1 MSYEPGDPKL
11 PIIYVR
17 GFAGGNIEGA
27 VEDPFYGFSTGSVHV
42 RANRRGDPTFHQ
54 FESPMLRLM
63 SDMDYEVRVHGDQK
77 RYLDLAQD
85 EEIPAAT
92 IWIHRFYDVSASS
105 IEDDPEK
112 FSLEKAAINLFDLI
126 KLVRLKTGA
135 PKVFLVAHSMGGLIC
150 RCLLQRV
157 IPEAE
162 VDGRG
167 GHDLRAGE
175 KYVASLFT
183 YATPHGGIRFAVGG
197 GFLERLRDFTG
208 LFGADVFG
216 PARMYEYLT
225 PEFLREQEPR
235 RGFKGTVV
243 PQDGFSVSKI
253 FCLAGSNPGDY
264 KELFGLSSR
273 AVGAKSD
280 GLVQL
285 ENAVI
290 KGAHS
295 AIVHRSHGGR
305 YGIVNSEEGYQNLN
319 RFLFGDLQV
328 TLDLVRADVGRR
340 DDSDLEF
347 QLDLGLA
354 IRGLPVLVH
363 EQTAAHH
370 CPILVE
376 RLEEDEDPVDHPR
389 PLLTTFLSS
398 KAPRPLDEEGNKVS
412 TLRHVLNL
420 RLMSIREKVQKNGDA
435 DYGESSIDMRDH
447 LEQTADWED
456 ALVVDILPGDGKSEL
471 PQAWAAWTSSF
482 ERPVRL
488 WNPMEEGEEALTD
501 VKQDV
506 EGLWVGEVRV
516 PPIARRLLGNDA
528 LIRLTVIPRTRDF

>member
-1 MSYEPGDPKL
+1 MSYQPGDPRL

-17 GFAGGNIEGA
+17 GFAGGDIEGA

-77 RYLDLAQD
+77 RYLDQAPDQD
-85 EEIPAAT
+85 IPAAT

-105 IEDDPEK
+105 IEDNPER
-112 FSLEKAAINLFDLI
+112 FSLEKAAINLFGLI

-162 VDGRG
+162 VDDE
-167 GHDLRAGE
+167 GHNLRAGE
-175 KYVASLFT
+175 KYVAGLFT

-216 PARMYEYLT
+216 PDRMYEYLT
-225 PEFLREQEPR
+225 PEFQRGQQPR
-235 RGFKGTVV
+235 RGFNGTVI
-243 PQDGFSVSKI
+243 PEDGFSVSKI

-290 KGAHS
+290 KNAHS

-328 TLDLVRADVGRR
+328 RLDLINADVGRH
-340 DDSDLEF
+340 DDPDLEF
-347 QLDLGLA
+347 QLDLGLT

-376 RLEEDEDPVDHPR
+376 RLEEGEDTVDHPR

-398 KAPRPLDEEGNKVS
+398 AAPRPLDEDGNKVS

-420 RLMSIREKVQKNGDA
+420 RLMSIREKEQNRND
-435 DYGESSIDMRDH
+435 DDDGESSIDMRDH

-456 ALVVDILPGDGKSEL
+456 ALVVDILPGSGVAGL
-471 PQAWAAWTSSF
+471 PQAWAAWTSTL

-488 WNPMEEGEEALTD
+488 WKPMEEAEKPLVD
-501 VKQDV
+501 VEPDV
-506 EGLWVGEVRV
+506 EGLWVGEVPV
-516 PPIARRLLGNDA
+516 PSMANRLLGDNA
-528 LIRLTVIPRTRDF
+528 LIRITVIPRTRDF

>member
-1 MSYEPGDPKL
+1 
-11 PIIYVR
+11 
-17 GFAGGNIEGA
+17 
-27 VEDPFYGFSTGSVHV
+27 
-42 RANRRGDPTFHQ
+42 
-54 FESPMLRLM
+54 M
-63 SDMDYEVRVHGDQK
+63 SDLGYEVRVHGDQK
-77 RYLDLAQD
+77 RYLDQAQNK
-85 EEIPAAT
+85 EIPAAT

-112 FSLEKAAINLFDLI
+112 FSLEQAAINLFSLI
-126 KLVRLKTGA
+126 KLIQLKTGA

-162 VDGRG
+162 ANRDG
-167 GHDLRAGE
+167 RAGE

-183 YATPHGGIRFAVGG
+183 YATPHGGIRFAVGR
-197 GFLERLRDFTG
+197 GFLERLRDSTG
-208 LFGADVFG
+208 LLGADVFG
-216 PARMYEYLT
+216 PDRMYEYLT
-225 PEFLREQEPR
+225 PDFLRDQEPR
-235 RGFKGTVV
+235 YDFKGTVV
-243 PQDGFSVSKI
+243 PRDGFSLSKI

-264 KELFGLSSR
+264 RQLFGLSSR

-290 KGAHS
+290 EGAHS
-295 AIVHRSHGGR
+295 AIIHRSHGGR
-305 YGIVNSEEGYQNLN
+305 YGIVNSEEGYQNLH

-328 TLDLVRADVGRR
+328 TLDLVNADVGGQ

-376 RLEEDEDPVDHPR
+376 RLAEGEDPVDHPR

-398 KAPRPLDEEGNKVS
+398 KAPRPLDEQGNKVS
-412 TLRHVLNL
+412 TLRHVVNL
-420 RLMSIREKVQKNGDA
+420 RLMSIREKEQRKNDP
-435 DYGESSIDMRDH
+435 DSGESSIDMRDH

-456 ALVVDILPGDGKSEL
+456 ALVVDILPGDGESEL
-471 PQAWAAWTSSF
+471 PRAWAAWTSTLAG
-482 ERPVRL
+482 PVRL
-488 WNPMEEGEEALTD
+488 WKPMEEGEKALA
-501 VKQDV
+501 DV
-506 EGLWVGEVRV
+506 EPNAKGLWAGEVPV
-516 PPIARRLLGNDA
+516 PSIARRLLGDA
-528 LIRLTVIPRTRDF
+528 AHIRITVIPRTRDF

>member
-1 MSYEPGDPKL
+1 MSYQPGDLRL

-17 GFAGGNIEGA
+17 GFAGGDIEGA

-42 RANRRGDPTFHQ
+42 RANRRGDPKFHQ

-63 SDMDYEVRVHGDQK
+63 SDMDYEVRVHGNQK
-77 RYLDLAQD
+77 RYLDQAR
-85 EEIPAAT
+85 EGEIPAAT

-105 IEDDPEK
+105 IQDEPEK
-112 FSLEKAAINLFDLI
+112 FSLEQAAMNLFSLI

-162 VDGRG
+162 VDQRAE
-167 GHDLRAGE
+167 HNLRAGE

-183 YATPHGGIRFAVGG
+183 YATPHGGIRFAIGG

-216 PARMYEYLT
+216 PDRMYEYLT
-225 PEFLREQEPR
+225 PEFLRDQEPR
-235 RGFKGTVV
+235 RGFTGTVI
-243 PQDGFSVSKI
+243 PQDGFSLSKI

-264 KELFGLSSR
+264 KQLFGLSSR
-273 AVGAKSD
+273 AVGVKSD

-290 KGAHS
+290 KDAHC

-328 TLDLVRADVGRR
+328 TLDLVNADVGRQ

-347 QLDLGLA
+347 QLDLGLT

-376 RLEEDEDPVDHPR
+376 RLEEGEDPVDHPR

-420 RLMSIREKVQKNGDA
+420 RLMSIREKEHKKNDPY
-435 DYGESSIDMRDH
+435 DGESTIDMRDH

-456 ALVVDILPGDGKSEL
+456 ALVVDILPGDGASAL
-471 PQAWAAWTSSF
+471 PRAWAAWTSTLA
-482 ERPVRL
+482 RPVRL
-488 WNPMEEGEEALTD
+488 WKPMEEGETALEDKAPD
-501 VKQDV
+501 VK
-506 EGLWVGEVRV
+506 GSWVGEIAV
-516 PPIARRLLGNDA
+516 PSIAHRLLGDKA
-528 LIRLTVIPRTRDF
+528 LIRITVIPRTRDF

>member
-1 MSYEPGDPKL
+1 MSYQPGDPRL

-17 GFAGGNIEGA
+17 GFAGGDIEGA

-77 RYLDLAQD
+77 RYLDQAPDQD
-85 EEIPAAT
+85 IPAAT
-92 IWIHRFYDVSASS
+92 VWIHRFYDVSASS
-105 IEDDPEK
+105 IEDNPER
-112 FSLEKAAINLFDLI
+112 FSLEKAAINLFGLI

-162 VDGRG
+162 VDDE
-167 GHDLRAGE
+167 GHNLRAGE
-175 KYVASLFT
+175 KYVAGLFT

-216 PARMYEYLT
+216 PDRMYEYLT
-225 PEFLREQEPR
+225 PEFQRGQQPR
-235 RGFKGTVV
+235 RGFNGTVI
-243 PQDGFSVSKI
+243 PEDGFSVSKI

-290 KGAHS
+290 KNAHS

-328 TLDLVRADVGRR
+328 RLDLINADVGRH
-340 DDSDLEF
+340 DDPDLEF
-347 QLDLGLA
+347 QLDLGLT

-376 RLEEDEDPVDHPR
+376 RLEEGEDTVDHPR

-398 KAPRPLDEEGNKVS
+398 AAPRPLDEDGNKVS

-420 RLMSIREKVQKNGDA
+420 RLMSIREKEQNRND
-435 DYGESSIDMRDH
+435 DDDGESSIDMRDH

-456 ALVVDILPGDGKSEL
+456 ALVVDILPGSGVAGL
-471 PQAWAAWTSSF
+471 PQAWAAWTSTL

-488 WNPMEEGEEALTD
+488 WKPMEEAEKPLVD
-501 VKQDV
+501 VEPDV
-506 EGLWVGEVRV
+506 EGLWVGEVPV
-516 PPIARRLLGNDA
+516 PSMANRLLGDNA
-528 LIRLTVIPRTRDF
+528 LIRITVIPRTRDF

>member
-1 MSYEPGDPKL
+1 MSYQQGDVRL

-17 GFAGGNIEGA
+17 GFAGGAIEGA
-27 VEDPFYGFSTGSVHV
+27 IEDPFYGFSTGSVHV

-63 SDMDYEVRVHGDQK
+63 SDMNYEVRVHGDQK
-77 RYLDLAQD
+77 RYLDQAPD
-85 EEIPAAT
+85 KDIPAAT

-112 FSLEKAAINLFDLI
+112 FSLEQAAINLFGLI
-126 KLVRLKTGA
+126 KLVLLKTGA

-162 VDGRG
+162 VDERG
-167 GHDLRAGE
+167 GHNPRAGE

-183 YATPHGGIRFAVGG
+183 YATPHGGIRFSVGG

-216 PARMYEYLT
+216 PDRMYEYLT
-225 PEFLREQEPR
+225 PEFQKDQEPR
-235 RGFKGTVV
+235 RRFKATVI
-243 PQDGFSVSKI
+243 PEDGFSVSKI

-290 KGAHS
+290 KNAHS
-295 AIVHRSHGGR
+295 AIVHRSHSGR
-305 YGIVNSEEGYQNLN
+305 YGIVNSEEGYQNLY

-328 TLDLVRADVGRR
+328 TLDLINADVGHQ

-347 QLDLGLA
+347 QLDMGLT

-370 CPILVE
+370 CPVLVE
-376 RLEEDEDPVDHPR
+376 RLVDGEHPVDHPR

-398 KAPRPLDEEGNKVS
+398 KAPRPLDEDGNKVS

-420 RLMSIREKVQKNGDA
+420 RLMSIREKDDDKTDSNH
-435 DYGESSIDMRDH
+435 GESSIDMRDH

-456 ALVVDILPGDGKSEL
+456 ALVVDILPGDGESEL
-471 PQAWAAWTSSF
+471 PKAWAAWTSTLA
-482 ERPVRL
+482 RPVRL
-488 WNPMEEGEEALTD
+488 WKPREDGEEALVDVEPD
-501 VKQDV
+501 VKDM
-506 EGLWVGEVRV
+506 WVGEIRV
-516 PPIARRLLGNDA
+516 PSIARRLLGAKA
-528 LIRLTVIPRTRDF
+528 LIRIAVIPRIRDF